1 MATRRY
7 NRRTADVLLVQ
18 PYLCRVALQTGQ
30 CKHRSI
36 ACCCVSVPVYFRDEM
51 LSGFLQ
57 EGAVLP
63 DRGKAVT
70 DQQIAEDMLADLEEQ
85 RPDIVDQQ

>member
-1 MATRRY
+1 MHAG
-7 NRRTADVLLVQ
+7 DVHRVVTCLHSKDLLIV
-18 PYLCRVALQTGQ
+18 
-30 CKHRSI
+30 I
-36 ACCCVSVPVYFRDEM
+36 
-51 LSGFLQ
+51 Q

-85 RPDIVDQQ
+85 RPDMEESQ

>member
-1 MATRRY
+1 MGFYLLAFQGL
-7 NRRTADVLLVQ
+7 LLV
-18 PYLCRVALQTGQ
+18 T
-30 CKHRSI
+30 
-36 ACCCVSVPVYFRDEM
+36 
-51 LSGFLQ
+51 Q

-85 RPDIVDQQ
+85 RPDMEESR

>member
-1 MATRRY
+1 M
-7 NRRTADVLLVQ
+7 V
-18 PYLCRVALQTGQ
+18 
-30 CKHRSI
+30 I
-36 ACCCVSVPVYFRDEM
+36 
-51 LSGFLQ
+51 Q

-85 RPDIVDQQ
+85 RPDMEESQ

>member
-1 MATRRY
+1 M
-7 NRRTADVLLVQ
+7 LL
-18 PYLCRVALQTGQ
+18 CE
-30 CKHRSI
+30 C
-36 ACCCVSVPVYFRDEM
+36 ACIILNEM

-85 RPDIVDQQ
+85 RPDIEDQQ

>member
-1 MATRRY
+1 MGFY
-7 NRRTADVLLVQ
+7 LLAFQGLLIV
-18 PYLCRVALQTGQ
+18 T
-30 CKHRSI
+30 
-36 ACCCVSVPVYFRDEM
+36 
-51 LSGFLQ
+51 Q

-85 RPDIVDQQ
+85 RPDMEESR